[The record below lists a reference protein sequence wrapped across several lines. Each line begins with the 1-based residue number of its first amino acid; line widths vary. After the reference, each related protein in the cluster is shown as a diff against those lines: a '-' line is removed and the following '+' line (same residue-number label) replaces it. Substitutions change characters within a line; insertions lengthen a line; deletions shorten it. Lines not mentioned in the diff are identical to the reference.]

1 MVLLQLD
8 NKYFVKLIIYGIINY
23 QEGEMRMEKIIP
35 NGTEVLIFF
44 NSKNDY
50 EEERFIKGVIISSKE
65 SEDLSYHGS
74 PWYVQIYKIK
84 GENGQIYEATH
95 QSPLFGAFYI
105 RTIEGYLAYLEYKIK
120 ENKKKINDIENENM
134 NLSNIITSLSPLPQ
148 MHHEQQTISSDSEE
162 IAKMIENFKYVSD
175 KETEVLNK
183 YDNNLTRTRKK
194 NG

>member
-23 QEGEMRMEKIIP
+23 QEGEKIIP

-74 PWYVQIYKIK
+74 PWYIQIYKIK

-148 MHHEQQTISSDSEE
+148 MHHEQQTISSDNEE
-162 IAKMIENFKYVSD
+162 IAKMIENFKYVPD

-183 YDNNLTRTRKK
+183 YDNILTRTRKK

>member
-65 SEDLSYHGS
+65 SED
-74 PWYVQIYKIK
+74 
-84 GENGQIYEATH
+84 
-95 QSPLFGAFYI
+95 
-105 RTIEGYLAYLEYKIK
+105 
-120 ENKKKINDIENENM
+120 
-134 NLSNIITSLSPLPQ
+134 
-148 MHHEQQTISSDSEE
+148 
-162 IAKMIENFKYVSD
+162 
-175 KETEVLNK
+175 
-183 YDNNLTRTRKK
+183 
-194 NG
+194 

>member
-1 MVLLQLD
+1 
-8 NKYFVKLIIYGIINY
+8 
-23 QEGEMRMEKIIP
+23 MEKIIP

-74 PWYVQIYKIK
+74 PWYVQIYKVQD
-84 GENGQIYEATH
+84 ENGQIYEATH

-120 ENKKKINDIENENM
+120 ENQKKINDIENENM

-148 MHHEQQTISSDSEE
+148 MHHEQQTVSSDSEE
-162 IAKMIENFKYVSD
+162 IAKMIENFKYVPD

-183 YDNNLTRTRKK
+183 YDNILTRTRKK